1 VHASGA
7 AHQVGKIAAL
17 PKRHSITCRFLAFN
31 CGGDQSFGPFES
43 FGSFESF
50 ESFESFKPFGAFEN
64 DSNDPNGPNIPNG

>member
-1 VHASGA
+1 VGCRHVHASGA
-7 AHQVGKIAAL
+7 AHQVGEIAAL

-50 ESFESFKPFGAFEN
+50 KPFGAFEN